1 MNIISFVLFVKRYS
15 NEYLRSV
22 NQANNDMKYNELE
35 RLLKKA
41 GCFNTGEQQNGHPV
55 WESPKTGKR
64 FRMSNHGKQEVATGT
79 LKAIMKA
86 AGLN

>member
-1 MNIISFVLFVKRYS
+1 MSIIYGCFLCGRYL
-15 NEYLRSV
+15 NEYLCSV
-22 NQANNDMKYNELE
+22 NQANIEMKYNELE
-35 RLLKKA
+35 RLIKKA
-41 GCFNTGEQQNGHPV
+41 GCFDTGEQQNGHPV

-86 AGLN
+86 AGLK

>member
-1 MNIISFVLFVKRYS
+1 MSIIYGCFLCKWYS
-15 NEYLRSV
+15 NEYLCSV
-22 NQANNDMKYNELE
+22 DQANIEMKYNELE
-35 RLLKKA
+35 RLIKKA
-41 GCFNTGEQQNGHPV
+41 GCFDTGEQQNGHPV

-86 AGLN
+86 AGLK

>member
-1 MNIISFVLFVKRYS
+1 
-15 NEYLRSV
+15 
-22 NQANNDMKYNELE
+22 MKYNELE
-35 RLLKKA
+35 RLIKKA
-41 GCFNTGEQQNGHPV
+41 GCFNTGEQESGHPV

-86 AGLN
+86 AGLK

>member
-35 RLLKKA
+35 YY
-41 GCFNTGEQQNGHPV
+41 E
-55 WESPKTGKR
+55 ES
-64 FRMSNHGKQEVATGT
+64 
-79 LKAIMKA
+79 ICYY
-86 AGLN
+86 